1 MRFRYKAMDETGGV
15 SAGVMEAYSEK
26 EARDILSRQG
36 LLPLEFKVESALK
49 VKMENLF
56 LPSVNIKELVLF
68 TKQFRTMFN
77 AGVPITQIFRVLHEQ
92 NTNKRLKKVMEGMT
106 EDISGGS
113 SLYAAFSAH
122 PSVFSPLYCSM
133 VRAGETSGSLGNVL
147 DRLTYIL
154 EHDAKL
160 VKDING
166 ALWYPK
172 IVIVAIVIAFVV
184 ILTMVLPQFIDLF
197 NGLDLELPVAT
208 KIAIG
213 MYDFMVEWWWA
224 IILLCVGMYVGFKA
238 FLASKPGRLAYDT
251 LLLKLPLIGPVIQ
264 MGAMARFASI
274 FSILQF
280 SGVTVLES
288 LTILRSTLN
297 NAAIAQDFDKIEE
310 LLKEGKGIAVPLASS
325 KYFTPLLI
333 NMVSIGEESG
343 NMDEMLTEVSKHYD
357 EEVEIAVEKM
367 TAAIPPLLMAVLGL
381 VVIFFAA
388 AIYSPVFGLIDAM
401 SVTSTPY

>member
-1 MRFRYKAMDETGGV
+1 MRFRYKAMSESGGV
-15 SAGVMEAYSEK
+15 MSGVVESYSEK
-26 EARDILSRQG
+26 EARDTLSKQG
-36 LLPLEFKVESALK
+36 LLPLEFKVESKLK
-49 VKMENLF
+49 GQMERLF
-56 LPSVNIKELVLF
+56 LPRVDIKELVLF

-92 NTNKRLKKVMEGMT
+92 SSNKRLQRVMEEMS
-106 EDISGGS
+106 EQISAGS
-113 SLYAAFSAH
+113 SLYASFSAH
-122 PSVFSPLYCSM
+122 PDVFSPLYCAM

-160 VKDING
+160 VKSING

-172 IVIVAIVIAFVV
+172 IVILAIVIAFVV
-184 ILTMVLPQFIDLF
+184 ILTMVLPAFIDLF
-197 NGLDLELPVAT
+197 EGMQLELPLAT

-213 MYDFMVEWWWA
+213 MYEFMLSWWWA
-224 IILLCVGMYVGFKA
+224 ILGIVIGIFVGFKA
-238 FLASKPGRLAYDT
+238 FVGTDRGRLIYDT
-251 LLLKLPLIGPVIQ
+251 FLIRLPLIGLVIQ

-288 LTILRSTLN
+288 LAILRSTLN
-297 NAAIAQDFDKIEE
+297 NAAIAKDFDKIEE

-325 KYFTPLLI
+325 KYFTPLLV

-343 NMDEMLTEVSKHYD
+343 NMDEMLTEVAKHYD
-357 EEVEIAVEKM
+357 EEVEIAVEKL

-388 AIYSPVFGLIDAM
+388 AIYSPVFGLIDSM
-401 SVTSTPY
+401 TVTSY